1 MKLSNTFALVAALF
15 ALSAGVARAADTD
28 ADTIKLFKD
37 AGESAK
43 YFDQSFG
50 YAVFPTIGKGGIGI
64 GGAYGKGNVYER
76 GKHIGTVSMSQ
87 LSVGFQLG
95 GQAYSQVIFFEDRR
109 ALDEFT
115 DGNFEFGA
123 GVGAIAITA
132 AASASA
138 TTTGAG
144 TGVSGGKK
152 RRHHHQRRLLQG
164 HDGVHHRQ
172 GWPDV
177 RSLCRRPEVSLQGA
191 QALIW
196 R

>member
-1 MKLSNTFALVAALF
+1 MKLSRALAVVAALF
-15 ALSAGVARAADTD
+15 ALSAGVAHAADSD

-50 YAVFPTIGKGGIGI
+50 YAIFPTIGKGGIGI

-76 GKHIGTVSMSQ
+76 GKHIGTVSMTQFS
-87 LSVGFQLG
+87 LGLQLG
-95 GQAYSQVIFFEDRR
+95 GQAYSQIIFFEDRR

-123 GVGAIAITA
+123 GVSAVAITA

-152 RRHHHQRRLLQG
+152 DATTTSGGYYKGMAVFTIAKGGLMYEASVAGQKFKYK
-164 HDGVHHRQ
+164 
-172 GWPDV
+172 
-177 RSLCRRPEVSLQGA
+177 
-191 QALIW
+191 ALK

>member
-1 MKLSNTFALVAALF
+1 MTLRNIFSVLAALLLL
-15 ALSAGVARAADTD
+15 AAPAARAAGDEE
-28 ADTIKLFKD
+28 TIKLFKD

-43 YFDQSFG
+43 YFDYSYG
-50 YAVFPTIGKGGIGI
+50 YAVFSSIGNGGIGI

-87 LSVGFQLG
+87 LSLGLQLG
-95 GQAYSQVIFFEDRR
+95 GQAYSQIIFFEDRR

-123 GVGAIAITA
+123 GVSAVAITA

-152 RRHHHQRRLLQG
+152 DATTTSGGYYKGMAVFTIAKGGLMYEASVAGQKFKYRANKR
-164 HDGVHHRQ
+164 
-172 GWPDV
+172 
-177 RSLCRRPEVSLQGA
+177 
-191 QALIW
+191 
-196 R
+196 

>member
-1 MKLSNTFALVAALF
+1 MTLRNILSVLAALLVF
-15 ALSAGVARAADTD
+15 AAPAARAASDD
-28 ADTIKLFKD
+28 ETIKLFKD

-43 YFDQSFG
+43 YFDYSYG
-50 YAVFPTIGKGGIGI
+50 YAVFSSIGKGGIGI

-87 LSVGFQLG
+87 LSLGLQLG
-95 GQAYSQVIFFEDRR
+95 GQAYSQIIFFEDRR

-123 GVGAIAITA
+123 GVSAVAITA

-152 RRHHHQRRLLQG
+152 DATTTSGGYYKGMAVFTIAKGGLMYEASVAGQKFKYRANKR
-164 HDGVHHRQ
+164 
-172 GWPDV
+172 
-177 RSLCRRPEVSLQGA
+177 
-191 QALIW
+191 
-196 R
+196 

>member
-1 MKLSNTFALVAALF
+1 MTLRNILSVLAALLVL
-15 ALSAGVARAADTD
+15 AAPAARAASDD
-28 ADTIKLFKD
+28 ETIKLFKD

-43 YFDQSFG
+43 YFDHSYG
-50 YAVFPTIGKGGIGI
+50 YAVFSSIGKGGIGI

-87 LSVGFQLG
+87 LSLGLQLG
-95 GQAYSQVIFFEDRR
+95 GQAYSQIIFFEDRR

-123 GVGAIAITA
+123 GVSAVAITA

-152 RRHHHQRRLLQG
+152 DATTTSGGYYKGMAVFTIAKGGLMYEASVAGQKFKYRANKR
-164 HDGVHHRQ
+164 
-172 GWPDV
+172 
-177 RSLCRRPEVSLQGA
+177 
-191 QALIW
+191 
-196 R
+196 

>member
-95 GQAYSQVIFFEDRR
+95 GQAYSQIIFFEDRR

-132 AASASA
+132 AASAIA

-152 RRHHHQRRLLQG
+152 DATTTSGGYYKGMTVFTIAKGGLMY
-164 HDGVHHRQ
+164 
-172 GWPDV
+172 
-177 RSLCRRPEVSLQGA
+177 EVSVAGQKFRYK
-191 QALIW
+191 ALK